1 MRPLLIIL
9 ALLLANAA
17 ADCDVLQDLCVAD
30 LTSELK
36 INGYTCKNAA
46 TVTRNDFFFAA
57 LANPSPIN
65 NNTLG
70 IAVTLGNVE
79 KGPGFNTLGVSVAR
93 IDYAP
98 GGINPPHSH
107 PRASEVIFV
116 LEGEL
121 EVGFITTANVLMAK
135 QIKKGEVYVFPK
147 GLLHYQKN
155 IGVGPAAVIAASNSQ
170 LPGTQSVAASLFSA
184 TPSLPDNV
192 LAKAFH
198 IATPEAEKIK
208 SRFAPK

>member
-17 ADCDVLQDLCVAD
+17 ADCDVLQDPCVAD
-30 LTSELK
+30 LSSEVK

-46 TVTRNDFFFAA
+46 TVTPNDFFFAA

-79 KGPGFNTLGVSVAR
+79 KVPGFNTLGISVAR
-93 IDYAP
+93 IDYAH

-116 LEGEL
+116 LEG
-121 EVGFITTANVLMAK
+121 
-135 QIKKGEVYVFPK
+135 
-147 GLLHYQKN
+147 LLHYQKN
-155 IGVGPAAVIAASNSQ
+155 IGKGPAAVIAAFNSQ
-170 LPGTQSVAASLFSA
+170 LPGTQSVAASLF
-184 TPSLPDNV
+184 
-192 LAKAFH
+192 
-198 IATPEAEKIK
+198 
-208 SRFAPK
+208 

>member
-1 MRPLLIIL
+1 MRPFLTLL
-9 ALLLANAA
+9 ALFFATVA
-17 ADCDVLQDLCVAD
+17 ADSDLLQDLCVAD
-30 LTSELK
+30 LSAGVK
-36 INGYTCKNAA
+36 VNGYACKNAA
-46 TVTRNDFFFAA
+46 TVTSNDFYFAA
-57 LANPSPIN
+57 LANPYPV

-70 IAVTLGNVE
+70 VAVTPGNVE
-79 KGPGFNTLGVSVAR
+79 KVPGFNTLGVSVSR

-98 GGINPPHSH
+98 GGVNPPHSH

-121 EVGFITTANVLMAK
+121 EVGFITTTNALMTK
-135 QIKKGEVYVFPK
+135 HIKKGEVFVFPK

-155 IGVGPAAVIAASNSQ
+155 IGKVDAAVIAAFNSQ

-184 TPSLPDNV
+184 TPAVPEDV
-192 LAKAFH
+192 LTKAFH
-198 IATPEAEKIK
+198 IATPEVEKIK

>member
-1 MRPLLIIL
+1 MRPILTIL

-17 ADCDVLQDLCVAD
+17 ADCDVLQDICVAD
-30 LTSELK
+30 LSSEVK

-46 TVTRNDFFFAA
+46 TVTPNDFFFAA

-79 KGPGFNTLGVSVAR
+79 KVPGFNTLGISVAR

-135 QIKKGEVYVFPK
+135 QIKKGEVFV
-147 GLLHYQKN
+147 LHYQKN
-155 IGVGPAAVIAASNSQ
+155 IGKGPAAVIAAFNSQ

-184 TPSLPDNV
+184 TPALPDNV

-198 IATPEAEKIK
+198 IATPEDEKIK

>member
-1 MRPLLIIL
+1 MGPLLIIL

-30 LTSELK
+30 LSSEVK

-46 TVTRNDFFFAA
+46 TVTPKDFFFAA
-57 LANPSPIN
+57 LANPRPI

-79 KGPGFNTLGVSVAR
+79 KVPGFNTLGISVAR
-93 IDYAP
+93 IYYTP

-121 EVGFITTANVLMAK
+121 EFGFITTANVLMAK
-135 QIKKGEVYVFPK
+135 QIKKGEVFVFPK
-147 GLLHYQKN
+147 GLLHCQKN
-155 IGVGPAAVIAASNSQ
+155 IGRGPAAVIAAFNSQ

-184 TPSLPDNV
+184 TPALPGNI

-198 IATPEAEKIK
+198 IATPEAEMIK
-208 SRFAPK
+208 SRFAPR